1 MKRLVSSAAGAALL
15 VALFAAPAFAQEKP
29 PVTPHEI
36 EGKEQCAMC
45 HSGAME
51 GMPAMPASHE
61 GWGNETCQNCHAE
74 GSPGQMAASAT
85 PHEIE
90 GKEQCSM
97 CHSGAMEG
105 MPAAPESHKGFKDK
119 NCVMC
124 HAPEG

>member
-1 MKRLVSSAAGAALL
+1 MKRLVSTAAGAALL
-15 VALFAAPAFAQEKP
+15 MALFAAPVFAQEAP

-36 EGKEQCAMC
+36 EGKEQCEMC

-51 GMPAMPASHE
+51 GMPAMPESHK

-74 GSPGQMAASAT
+74 GSVGQMPASAT

-90 GKEQCSM
+90 GKEQCTM

-124 HAPEG
+124 HAPKG